1 MIRHAIKTDSQR
13 RGYIYRAIDFPSM
26 DIIEVDAPEVSPVK
40 VLRLSTGIGGL
51 DRATGGGVP
60 TGSAL
65 LVAGAPG
72 TGKTTMVLQMLMS
85 CAASG
90 VRCAYLAP
98 FTEPIEG
105 LMAAVSSFKFMDRE
119 VFTTHVEFFDLADAI
134 YREKVDLETLGKS
147 LGESGVKLVVL
158 DSVTALRHRSDDM
171 EYPSI
176 LRGFIIGARRAGAT
190 VVMTSEMDE
199 KVIAGSPESTFS
211 DSMIILQRTG
221 SGMQKFRYLTILKM
235 RSTKHTLNTLRY
247 EITTE
252 GMEVYPYLNSN

>member
-1 MIRHAIKTDSQR
+1 
-13 RGYIYRAIDFPSM
+13 M
-26 DIIEVDAPEVSPVK
+26 DITEVDAPDTSALK
-40 VLRLSTGIGGL
+40 IQRLSTGVSGL

-72 TGKTTMVLQMLMS
+72 TGKTTLVLQMLMS

-98 FTEPIEG
+98 FTEPVEG
-105 LMAAVSSFKFMDRE
+105 VLAAVSSFRFMDRD
-119 VFTTHVEFFDLADAI
+119 VFTRHVEFFDLADAI
-134 YREKVDLETLGKS
+134 YREKVDLEVLGRS

-171 EYPSI
+171 GYPAL

-247 EITTE
+247 EITPD
-252 GMEVYPYLNSN
+252 GLEVYPYLNSN